1 MEKTQANRAEQKKE
15 YIAPT
20 VKIVEFKQQ
29 STLLQC
35 STCNDDTIEVEFN

>member
-1 MEKTQANRAEQKKE
+1 METIQANQSEQKKE

-20 VKIVEFKQQ
+20 VKIVKLKQQ
-29 STLLQC
+29 SALLQC

>member
-1 MEKTQANRAEQKKE
+1 METIQANQSEQKKE

-20 VKIVEFKQQ
+20 EKIVKLKQQ
-29 STLLQC
+29 SALLQC